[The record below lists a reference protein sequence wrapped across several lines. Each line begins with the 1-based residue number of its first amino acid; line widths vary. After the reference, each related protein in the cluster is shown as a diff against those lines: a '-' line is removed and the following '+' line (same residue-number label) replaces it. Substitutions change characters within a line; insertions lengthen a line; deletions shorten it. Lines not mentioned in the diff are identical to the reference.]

1 MKHLF
6 FLMISIG
13 FFNAG
18 FTQEVSSNKKSHRQE
33 KQQRIDA
40 IVKQEEEGVLKF
52 KKQFVAGFK
61 LTNDGAGGFLEFAKA
76 QTKTKGLLF
85 QLEFTE
91 RKHVKEEKLQNE
103 FGTSSPV
110 IYGKINYFYPVKIG
124 AQKQYLLG
132 NKSNKNGVS
141 VTANFGGGLSLG
153 LLRPYLVEVDK
164 GNGDY
169 AFVGYNSPD
178 SNYFLNPNSIV
189 GGPSLSN
196 GWNQLKIVPG
206 VYLKPAV
213 RFDYGKYNELVSA
226 VEIGATAEYYF
237 KKIQQMINVK
247 QHQFFL
253 GAYVALIFGRRK

>member
-6 FLMISIG
+6 FLIISIV
-13 FFNAG
+13 FFNTLFG
-18 FTQEVSSNKKSHRQE
+18 QEISTNKKTHRQE

-61 LTNDGAGGFLEFAKA
+61 LTNDGSGAFLEFAKA

-110 IYGKINYFYPVKIG
+110 IYGKINYFYPLKLG

-178 SNYFLNPNSIV
+178 SNYFLNGPIV

-196 GWNQLKIVPG
+196 GWNKLKIIPG
-206 VYLKPAV
+206 IYLKPAV

-253 GAYVALIFGRRK
+253 GAYVALVFGRRK

>member
-13 FFNAG
+13 FFITTFG
-18 FTQEVSSNKKSHRQE
+18 QEMSTNKKTHRQE

-103 FGTSSPV
+103 LSSTSPL
-110 IYGKINYFYPVKIG
+110 IYGKINYFYPIKLGV
-124 AQKQYLLG
+124 QKQYLLG

-141 VTANFGGGLSLG
+141 VTANFGGGFSLG

-164 GNGDY
+164 GNGNY

-178 SNYFLNPNSIV
+178 SNYFLNGPIV
-189 GGPSLSN
+189 GGPSLSY

-206 VYLKPAV
+206 FYLKPAV
-213 RFDYGKYNELVSA
+213 RFDYGKYNEMVSA

-253 GAYVALIFGRRK
+253 GAYVALVFGRRK

>member
-13 FFNAG
+13 FFMTTFG
-18 FTQEVSSNKKSHRQE
+18 QEILTNKKTHRQE

-52 KKQFVAGFK
+52 KKHFVSGFK
-61 LTNDGAGGFLEFAKA
+61 LTNDGAGGFLEYAKA

-85 QLEFTE
+85 QFEFTE

-103 FGTSSPV
+103 FASSSPV
-110 IYGKINYFYPVKIG
+110 IYGKINYFYPIKLGV
-124 AQKQYLLG
+124 QKQYLLG

-141 VTANFGGGLSLG
+141 VTANFGGGFSLG

-164 GNGDY
+164 GNGVY
-169 AFVGYNSPD
+169 EFVGYNSPD
-178 SNYFLNPNSIV
+178 SNYFLNGPIV

-196 GWNQLKIVPG
+196 GWNKLKVVPG
-206 VYLKPAV
+206 FYLKPAV
-213 RFDYGKYNELVSA
+213 RFDYGKYNEMVSA

>member
-6 FLMISIG
+6 FLIISIV
-13 FFNAG
+13 FFNTLFG
-18 FTQEVSSNKKSHRQE
+18 QEISTNKKTHRQE

-61 LTNDGAGGFLEFAKA
+61 LTNDGSGAFLEFAKA

-110 IYGKINYFYPVKIG
+110 IYGKINYFYPLKLG

-178 SNYFLNPNSIV
+178 SNYFLNGPIV
-189 GGPSLSN
+189 AGPCLSN
-196 GWNQLKIVPG
+196 GWNKLKIIPG
-206 VYLKPAV
+206 IYLKPAV

-253 GAYVALIFGRRK
+253 GAYVALVFGRRK

>member
-1 MKHLF
+1 
-6 FLMISIG
+6 MISIG

-18 FTQEVSSNKKSHRQE
+18 FTQEVSSNKKTHRQE

-103 FGTSSPV
+103 FGTSTPV
-110 IYGKINYFYPVKIG
+110 IYGKINYFYPVKLG

-178 SNYFLNPNSIV
+178 SIYFLRGPIV

-196 GWNQLKIVPG
+196 GWNQLKIIPG

-213 RFDYGKYNELVSA
+213 RFDYGKYNEMVSA

>member
-18 FTQEVSSNKKSHRQE
+18 FTQEVSSNKKTHRQE

-76 QTKTKGLLF
+76 QTKSKGLLF

-103 FGTSSPV
+103 YASTSPV
-110 IYGKINYFYPVKIG
+110 IYGKINYFYPVKLG
-124 AQKQYLLG
+124 VQKQYLLG

-141 VTANFGGGLSLG
+141 VTANFGGGFSLG

-178 SNYFLNPNSIV
+178 SNYFLNGPIV

-196 GWNQLKIVPG
+196 GWNQLKFVPG
-206 VYLKPAV
+206 MYLKPAV

-247 QHQFFL
+247 QHKFFL

>member
-13 FFNAG
+13 FFMTTFG
-18 FTQEVSSNKKSHRQE
+18 QEISTNKKTHRQE

-52 KKQFVAGFK
+52 KKHFVSGFK
-61 LTNDGAGGFLEFAKA
+61 LTNDGAGGFLEYAKA
-76 QTKTKGLLF
+76 QTKTKSLLF
-85 QLEFTE
+85 QFEFTE

-103 FGTSSPV
+103 FASSSPV
-110 IYGKINYFYPVKIG
+110 IYGKINYFYPVKLG
-124 AQKQYLLG
+124 VQKQYLLG

-141 VTANFGGGLSLG
+141 VTANFGGGFSLG

-164 GNGDY
+164 GNGVY
-169 AFVGYNSPD
+169 EFVGYNSPD
-178 SNYFLNPNSIV
+178 SNYFLNGPIL

-196 GWNQLKIVPG
+196 GWNKLKIIPG
-206 VYLKPAV
+206 FYLKPAV
-213 RFDYGKYNELVSA
+213 RFDYGKYNEMVSA
-226 VEIGATAEYYF
+226 IEIGATAEYYF

>member
-13 FFNAG
+13 FFTISFG
-18 FTQEVSSNKKSHRQE
+18 QEMSTNKKTHRQE

-52 KKQFVAGFK
+52 KKHFVSGFK

-76 QTKTKGLLF
+76 QSKTKGLLF

-103 FGTSSPV
+103 FATSTPV
-110 IYGKINYFYPVKIG
+110 IYGKINYFYPVKLG
-124 AQKQYLLG
+124 VQKQYLLG

-141 VTANFGGGLSLG
+141 VTANFGGGFSLG
-153 LLRPYLVEVDK
+153 ILRPYLVEVDK
-164 GNGDY
+164 GNGVYD
-169 AFVGYNSPD
+169 FVGYNSSD
-178 SNYFLNPNSIV
+178 SNYFLNGPIV
-189 GGPSLSN
+189 GGPSISN
-196 GWNQLKIVPG
+196 GWNKLKIIPG
-206 VYLKPAV
+206 FYLKPAV
-213 RFDYGKYNELVSA
+213 RFDYGKYNEMVSA

>member
-13 FFNAG
+13 FFITTFG
-18 FTQEVSSNKKSHRQE
+18 QELPTNKKTHRQE

-61 LTNDGAGGFLEFAKA
+61 LTNDGAGGFLEI
-76 QTKTKGLLF
+76 TKVEGTEVLAI

-103 FGTSSPV
+103 FATSTPV
-110 IYGKINYFYPVKIG
+110 IYGKINYFYPLKLGV
-124 AQKQYLLG
+124 QKQYLLG

-141 VTANFGGGLSLG
+141 VTANIGGGYCLG

-164 GNGDY
+164 GNGVY
-169 AFVGYNSPD
+169 EFVGYNSAD
-178 SNYFLNPNSIV
+178 SNYFLNGPIV

-196 GWNQLKIVPG
+196 GWNKLKIIPG
-206 VYLKPAV
+206 FYLKPAV